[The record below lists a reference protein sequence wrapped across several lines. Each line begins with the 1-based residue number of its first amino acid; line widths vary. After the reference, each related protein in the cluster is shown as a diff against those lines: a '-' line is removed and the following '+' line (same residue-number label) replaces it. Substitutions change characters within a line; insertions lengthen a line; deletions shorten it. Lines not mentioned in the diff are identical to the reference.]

1 MRSPESASAPTR
13 ISLDPSEVAYEADTF
28 FFFFA
33 FLSRFTVKVSG
44 APSVAVAPSTLSFA
58 FFASAFEASVKAAAT
73 MSPGQEPP

>member
-13 ISLDPSEVAYEADTF
+13 ISLDPSEVAYEADT